1 LISKKLGRPMKRVE
15 SHVFNEDERSFM
27 HLTDGEKLI
36 LDGRNGEAARLAISI
51 LIDLGEL
58 FGAESLMP
66 VSQAHIDA
74 TLYMVDAGLDF
85 VEKLANLG
93 AKMAVPTS
101 LNPSAIDL
109 VRWKE
114 LGVSPEIFP
123 KHHRLAAAYIKMEA
137 IPTWTCAPYQQG
149 IIPRFGEQI
158 AWGESNAI
166 AFANSVIGAR
176 TNRYADLM
184 DICAAVI
191 GKVPK
196 FGLHLSR
203 NRKANMLIELKG
215 FTASMFE
222 NDAIHP
228 LLGYLV
234 GEIAADQ
241 VAAVS
246 GIPPLVTFDNLKGF
260 FAGAA
265 SSGAVGLCH
274 LLGITPE
281 AQTREMC
288 FHGGQ
293 PQNTVQITPEMIADA
308 EHRLQTIQGD
318 RIDWITTGCPH
329 YSPAEFM
336 RLAELMDG
344 KKVHN
349 SVAFWVFTSRSVYAW
364 IQENG
369 ILRQLSDSGITVFTD
384 GCPLQYP
391 RESWNFRAAMSD
403 SAKFANY
410 CYSQT
415 GLPAA
420 FGSLADCVDTA
431 VSGKFRRRKSP
442 WAKN

>member
-1 LISKKLGRPMKRVE
+1 MR
-15 SHVFNEDERSFM
+15 
-27 HLTDGEKLI
+27 LTDEEKSI
-36 LDGRNGEAARLAISI
+36 LDGKQGEAARIALSV
-51 LIDLGEL
+51 LVDLGEV

-74 TLYMVDAGLDF
+74 TLYMVDAGLQF

-93 AKMAVPTS
+93 AKTAVPTS

-123 KHHRLAAAYIKMEA
+123 KHHRLAAAYIKMQA

-184 DICAAVI
+184 DICAAII

-203 NRKANMLIELKG
+203 NRKAKMLIELKG

-222 NDAIHP
+222 NDAIYP

-234 GEIAADQ
+234 GEIASDQ

-246 GIPPLVTFDNLKGF
+246 GMPPSVTFDNLKGL

-274 LLGITPE
+274 LVGITPE
-281 AQTREMC
+281 AQNLEMC
-288 FHGGQ
+288 FQGSQ
-293 PQNTVQITPEMIADA
+293 PENVLQITPEMIADS
-308 EHRLQTIQGD
+308 EHRLQTVQSESV
-318 RIDWITTGCPH
+318 DWITTGCPH
-329 YSPAEFM
+329 YSSAEFI
-336 RLAELMDG
+336 RLSRLIG
-344 KKVHN
+344 QKKVHQ
-349 SVAFWVFTSRSVYAW
+349 SVAFWVFTSRTVYAW
-364 IQENG
+364 IKEND
-369 ILRQLSDSGITVFTD
+369 ILKQLADAGITVFTD

-391 RESWNFRAAMSD
+391 RESWNFSAAMTD

-420 FGSLADCVDTA
+420 FGSLGDCVNTA
-431 VSGKFRRRKSP
+431 VSGKIRRRKSP

>member
-1 LISKKLGRPMKRVE
+1 MR
-15 SHVFNEDERSFM
+15 
-27 HLTDGEKLI
+27 LTGEEKGI
-36 LDGRNGEAARLAISI
+36 LDGKQGEAARIALSV
-51 LIDLGEL
+51 LVDLGEV

-74 TLYMVDAGLDF
+74 TLYMVDAGLQF

-93 AKMAVPTS
+93 AKTAVPTS

-123 KHHRLAAAYIKMEA
+123 KHHRLAAAYIKMQA

-184 DICAAVI
+184 DICAAII

-203 NRKANMLIELKG
+203 NRKAKMLIELKG

-222 NDAIHP
+222 NDAIYP

-234 GEIAADQ
+234 GEIASDQ
-241 VAAVS
+241 VAAVL
-246 GIPPLVTFDNLKGF
+246 GMPPSVTFDNLKGL

-274 LLGITPE
+274 LVGITPE
-281 AQTREMC
+281 AQNLEMC
-288 FHGGQ
+288 FQGSQ
-293 PQNTVQITPEMIADA
+293 PENVLQITPEMIADS
-308 EHRLQTIQGD
+308 EHRLQTVQSES
-318 RIDWITTGCPH
+318 IDWITTGCPH

-336 RLAELMDG
+336 RLAELING
-344 KKVHN
+344 EKVHS
-349 SVAFWVFTSRSVYAW
+349 SVAFWVFTSRTVYAW
-364 IQENG
+364 IKENG
-369 ILRQLSDSGITVFTD
+369 ILKQLADAGITVFTD

-391 RESWNFRAAMSD
+391 RESWNFSAAMTD

-420 FGSLADCVDTA
+420 FGSVKDCVNTA
-431 VSGKFRRRKSP
+431 VSGKIRRRESP
-442 WAKN
+442 WNKK